1 MASNSEGLSSP
12 LLNSTTSSPSLQ
24 PLLLFGYMQLLDML
38 STLAFLLGGV
48 EEANPVVRGA
58 MSALGNPVLGLMT
71 IKLLAVGLGA
81 YCWWLGRIRL
91 LSKANVFFALLVA
104 YNLCC
109 LIAGLATR

>member
-1 MASNSEGLSSP
+1 MASTTNGLSSP
-12 LLNSTTSSPSLQ
+12 TLRSTTSNPSLQ

-48 EEANPVVRGA
+48 EEANPFVRGA
-58 MSALGNPVLGLMT
+58 MSATGNPVAGLLM

-81 YCWWLGRIRL
+81 YCWWLGRIKL